1 MMNALPSLRPLR
13 RFLPRSAIIVGC
25 AALAACAGL
34 PPSDQIAVS
43 RSAVNNA
50 VSAGGTE
57 FAPVEMKSAQDN
69 LSQADAAVFAKD
81 FDKARM
87 LAQKSEL
94 DARVAERTA
103 LAGKAKRAVADARES
118 TKELREESLR
128 ITQ

>member
-1 MMNALPSLRPLR
+1 MNALPSLRPLC
-13 RFLPRSAIIVGC
+13 RFFSRSAIIAGGV
-25 AALAACAGL
+25 LLTACAGL

-43 RSAVNNA
+43 RSAVNSA

-69 LSQADAAVFAKD
+69 LSKADAAVFSKD
-81 FDKARM
+81 FDKARS
-87 LAQKSEL
+87 LAQKAEW

-103 LAGKAKRAVADARES
+103 VAGKAKRAVEDARKS
-118 TKELREESLR
+118 TQELREESLR